1 MNNPVESFELQRIN
15 PYQAAPDALRAL
27 LLLDTAVA
35 QLGIE
40 RELLDLVK
48 LRASQINGCAYYVDL
63 IARDARKHGE
73 SERRL
78 DVLAM
83 WRDTPFFTLRER
95 AALAWTESLTL
106 IAETHAPDED
116 FERLGLHFSD
126 SEMVDLTV
134 AIGAINAWN
143 RLSIGF
149 RRMPLPEGA

>member
-1 MNNPVESFELQRIN
+1 MNNPVEKFELERIN
-15 PYQAAPDALRAL
+15 PYQASPDALRAL

-40 RELLDLVK
+40 RKLLDLVR
-48 LRASQINGCAYYVDL
+48 LRASQINGCAYYADL

-78 DVLAM
+78 DVLAL
-83 WRDTPFFTLRER
+83 WRDTPFFTPRER
-95 AALAWTESLTL
+95 AALAWTESLTRV
-106 IAETHAPDED
+106 IESHAPDED